1 MLTRTICKEY
11 PHENEFLLTSG
22 NFNTSNSMSVFVFG
36 KYTDFSRIYHNAPS
50 HIICSL
56 SQSPAVI
63 TINVNGLRIE
73 AITDP
78 KDKSDQLDMI
88 VSHSRSTKTTTFKEK
103 LEQNVCITDTR
114 LVVENDLDVIVSL
127 TLDYIVGKEIAIFI
141 SGRRGE
147 GYVDPLIQENLPYG
161 EMLKIPRYKSFE
173 TGDRRGQILVT
184 GRFKDVAGYLKE
196 NLVSYLYN
204 SESRN
209 LVWKFNRVY
218 SGTGEFYF
226 QFSFPCLI
234 CLDGLTLR
242 QKLNESLGTWMFR
255 FFNEETG
262 IWEDLRNI
270 AFVWNARV
278 VVNVTADYNKAA
290 RMFRLVHM
298 TGNTHTGTS
307 IKSITFVTKEIT
319 YIKYL
324 CKSSKS
330 LRIHKNSTI
339 AEEIDEKMNDSLKD
353 LKKTSVLLFNMF
365 NNDIPNSFIFF
376 FCFFV

>member
-1 MLTRTICKEY
+1 MTSNGDFDIKKKQLTDVGSPTEASDSTTKEY
-11 PHENEFLLTSG
+11 VDLNDMYRSVHTKNEFLLTSG
-22 NFNTSNSMSVFVFG
+22 NFNTNNSMSVFVFG
-36 KYTDFSRIYHNAPS
+36 KHTDFSRIYHNAPS

-63 TINVNGLRIE
+63 TISLGKLRHGVYGLRIE

-88 VSHSRSTKTTTFKEK
+88 VSHSGLTKTTTFKEK

-114 LVVENDLDVIVSL
+114 LVVENDLDVIVLL

-141 SGRRGE
+141 SGRRGK

-161 EMLKIPRYKSFE
+161 EMIRIPRYKSLE

-184 GRFKDVAGYLKE
+184 GSFKDVARYLKE
-196 NLVSYLYN
+196 NLVSYQYD

-209 LVWKFNRVY
+209 LLWKFNCVY
-218 SGTGEFYF
+218 SGIGEFFF

-242 QKLNESLGTWMFR
+242 QKLNESLGTWMLR

-262 IWEDLRNI
+262 IWEDLRDI
-270 AFVWNARV
+270 AFAWNVR
-278 VVNVTADYNKAA
+278 VVNVAADYNKAA

-298 TGNTHTGTS
+298 TGNTHVGTS
-307 IKSITFVTKEIT
+307 IESITFMTKAIT
-319 YIKYL
+319 YKVPL
-324 CKSSKS
+324 
-330 LRIHKNSTI
+330 
-339 AEEIDEKMNDSLKD
+339 
-353 LKKTSVLLFNMF
+353 
-365 NNDIPNSFIFF
+365 
-376 FCFFV
+376 